1 MTNHPNPN
9 IPNRLRHLMS
19 EPPTL
24 EHFFA
29 ARAALK
35 MTQVQLAAALD
46 MSERQIQYM
55 EAGTQAVD
63 RRTWYS
69 LILLMAVN
77 RAIE

>member
-1 MTNHPNPN
+1 
-9 IPNRLRHLMS
+9 
-19 EPPTL
+19 
-24 EHFFA
+24 
-29 ARAALK
+29 

-63 RRTWYS
+63 LRTWYS
-69 LILLMAVN
+69 IILLMAVN